1 MTDQHINT
9 MIKIFYGI
17 SAILVLIG
25 AFFKLQHYPN
35 GLSILLIGFTLGSAT
50 SSYNTF
56 RQKKKIKSLEE
67 KLKQKK

>member
-1 MTDQHINT
+1 MNDNQINT

-17 SAILVLIG
+17 STIIVLIG

-35 GLSILLIGFTLGSAT
+35 GLLILLIGFILGSAT
-50 SSYNTF
+50 SSYDTF

-67 KLKQKK
+67 ELKQKE